1 MRKKNVTRVLTQVAM
16 SSALVV
22 SVLLTVSCQTQEMA
36 PPPPEKPKPAPAFTL
51 PAINGK
57 SVSLASL
64 AGKPAMINFWA
75 TWCAPCIK
83 ELPELERIYGMYK
96 DRGLSVVLVN
106 QQETAAVV
114 KKYIEGHGYTMTALL
129 DEKGQTA
136 EKYQVFGLPTTFFMD
151 KAGMIRKTHM
161 GELTTEI
168 ITDGLAA
175 IEAH

>member
-1 MRKKNVTRVLTQVAM
+1 MTRLFAKVALSAALAVCLLL
-16 SSALVV
+16 SS
-22 SVLLTVSCQTQEMA
+22 SCQTQEMA
-36 PPPPEKPKPAPAFTL
+36 PPPLEKPKPAPAFTL
-51 PAINGK
+51 SSIKGK
-57 SVSLASL
+57 SVTLASF

-96 DRGLSVVLVN
+96 DRGLSVILVN
-106 QQETAAVV
+106 QQETAEVV
-114 KKYIEGHGYTMTALL
+114 RKYIEDHGYTMTALL

-136 EKYQVFGLPTTFFMD
+136 EKYQVFGLPTTFFVD
-151 KAGMIRKTHM
+151 KKGMIRKTHM
-161 GELTTEI
+161 GELTSEI